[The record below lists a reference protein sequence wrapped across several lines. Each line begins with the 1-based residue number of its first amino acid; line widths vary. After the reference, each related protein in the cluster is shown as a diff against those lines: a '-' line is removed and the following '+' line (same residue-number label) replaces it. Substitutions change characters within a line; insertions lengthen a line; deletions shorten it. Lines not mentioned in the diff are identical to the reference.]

1 MTAHYSVAQY
11 VPDPVSGECVNIAVV
26 CWDDRRIFARTLK
39 DWRRASAI
47 GSNGLTTIKTIA
59 NRLVELS
66 SAQLPL
72 LTEDT
77 ERFDVPALKSVIG
90 TWHHAIQ
97 FSPPRGSLKDAEAL
111 LAEIAPMFLREPPA
125 RRLRRARSRTT
136 AARIAADLLFRAVQ
150 ERLPDQ
156 VKDLVGKNS
165 ELAGHLESH
174 TFDVLLGNGKP
185 LAAVQALSFEGGDSH
200 ALQKEVD
207 ATAWIIEDVRRKHK
221 TLPVAVFLLPPKGAS
236 KSYMRAR
243 KLFPQLKS
251 DLVPEDQM
259 EQWAKRQARAAA
271 AHIGA

>member
-39 DWRRASAI
+39 DWRRANAI
-47 GSNGLTTIKTIA
+47 GSNGLTTIKAIT
-59 NRLVELS
+59 NRLVELT

-72 LTEDT
+72 LEDND
-77 ERFDVPALKSVIG
+77 RFDVSALKSVIG

-111 LAEIAPMFLREPPA
+111 LSEVAPIFLREPPA
-125 RRLRRARSRTT
+125 RRQRRARSRTM

-150 ERLPDQ
+150 EKLPDR
-156 VKDLVGKNS
+156 VKDMVEKNS
-165 ELAGHLESH
+165 ELSGHLESH
-174 TFDVLLGNGKP
+174 RFDVILGNGKP
-185 LAAVQALSFEGGDSH
+185 LAAVQALSFEGGDSP

-207 ATAWIIEDVRRKHK
+207 ATAWIVEDVRRKHR
-221 TLPVAVFLLPPKGAS
+221 TLPVAVFLLPPKGES

-251 DLVPEDQM
+251 DLVPESQM
-259 EQWAKRQARAAA
+259 EQWARRQAKAAA